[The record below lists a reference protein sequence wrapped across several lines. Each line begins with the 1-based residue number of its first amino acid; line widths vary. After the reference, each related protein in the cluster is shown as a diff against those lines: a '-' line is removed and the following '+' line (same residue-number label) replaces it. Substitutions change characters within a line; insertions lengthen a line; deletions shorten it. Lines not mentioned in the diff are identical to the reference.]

1 MSTMSTTLRSLVNRT
16 LAPFGPPA
24 AGQRFGSSEDLLAT
38 AERQTGLSDWGDAQ
52 FRDGLEALLGSL
64 EVVPDLTPLGV
75 VTFSDIIRQALV
87 SRLRFVCDSVP
98 RRELNSPVIITGLPR
113 SGTTALH
120 RLLNLDPGFY
130 APPLWELRDPFA
142 TSTFD
147 LRRWRTS
154 AGITLKNRLLPDL
167 DRKHFTRADTPE
179 ECTLLLA
186 NSLASPLFWDLAP
199 LDGYLEWYQS
209 TSQRPAYVDYRRQLE
224 VLQALY
230 PDQRLLLKAP
240 AHLGNLAV
248 LHEVVPEALLIQTHR
263 DPTAC
268 FFSHCS
274 LRETLALFVSDRPDR
289 KAIAA
294 QVQRVFEHDL
304 QGNLEFHAASF
315 GETIHVACSAVR
327 NAPLEV
333 LRDLHQSFD
342 LEWNQATASRATTYL
357 QRPQRSHGGRHS
369 YSYTDWEISKESVD
383 QLFHDYRT
391 RFATAIE
398 G

>member
-1 MSTMSTTLRSLVNRT
+1 MSNMSTTLRSLVNRT
-16 LAPFGPPA
+16 LAPFGPAPSGRLFDA
-24 AGQRFGSSEDLLAT
+24 HEDLLAA
-38 AERQTGLSDWGDAQ
+38 AERRTGLRDWGDPQ
-52 FRDGLEALLGSL
+52 FRDGLAALLGSL
-64 EVVPDLTPLGV
+64 EALPDLTPLGV
-75 VTFSDIIRQALV
+75 VTFSDIIRLALV
-87 SRLRFVCDSVP
+87 SRLRFVRDSVQ

-113 SGTTALH
+113 SGASALH
-120 RLLNLDPGFY
+120 RLLNLDPGFH

-147 LRRWRTS
+147 SRRWRTS
-154 AGITLKNRLLPDL
+154 AGIMLKNRLLPGL

-248 LHEVVPEALLIQTHR
+248 LHELVPEALLIQTHR
-263 DPTAC
+263 DPTSC

-274 LRETLALFVSDRPDR
+274 LRETLGLFVIDRPNR
-289 KAIAA
+289 KDIAD
-294 QVQRVFEHDL
+294 QVRRVFEHDL
-304 QGNLEFHAASF
+304 AANLEFHEASS

-327 NAPLEV
+327 NAPHEV

-342 LEWNQATASRATTYL
+342 LEWNQATASRTTTYL
-357 QRPQRSHGGRHS
+357 QRSQRNHGGRHS

-383 QLFHDYRT
+383 RLFRAYRT
-391 RFATAIE
+391 RFATVIA

>member
-1 MSTMSTTLRSLVNRT
+1 MSTVSTYLRSIVNGA
-16 LAPFGPPA
+16 LAPFGRQQ
-24 AGQRFGSSEDLLAT
+24 AGERFDPVDDLLAK
-38 AERQTGLSDWGDAQ
+38 AERRTGLRDWGDPH
-52 FRDGLEALLGSL
+52 FRDGLDALLGSL
-64 EVVPDLTPLGV
+64 EEVPDLTPLGV
-75 VTFSDIIRQALV
+75 VTFSDIICQALV
-87 SRLRFVCDSVP
+87 SRLRFVRDSVQ
-98 RRELNSPVIITGLPR
+98 RSELNSPVIITGLPR

-120 RLLNLDPGFY
+120 RLLGLDPGFY
-130 APPLWELRDPFA
+130 SPPLWELRDPFA

-154 AGITLKNRLLPDL
+154 AGIMLKNRLLPDL

-186 NSLASPLFWDLAP
+186 NSFASPLFWDLAP

-209 TSQRPAYVDYRRQLE
+209 TSQWPAYVDYRRQLE
-224 VLQALY
+224 VLQALH

-263 DPTAC
+263 DPTSC

-274 LRETLALFVSDRPDR
+274 LRETLGLFVIDRPSR
-289 KAIAA
+289 KDITG
-294 QVQRVFEHDL
+294 QVRRVFEYDL
-304 QGNLEFHAASF
+304 GANLEFHEASS

-333 LRDLHQSFD
+333 LRELHQSLD
-342 LEWNQATASRATTYL
+342 LEWNQATASRATTYFQRL
-357 QRPQRSHGGRHS
+357 QQGHGGPHH
-369 YSYTDWEISKESVD
+369 YSYTDWDIAKESVD
-383 QLFHDYRT
+383 RLFRAYRT
-391 RFATAIE
+391 RFATAIA